1 MTFPTDLQDR
11 WQHTDPEIRLQA
23 LDDLETSATGASM
36 STAAQEIFV
45 QIASTDS
52 DNRVRNAAAHKVTDT
67 NLLDQLCHLIRQKDK
82 AVYKFCKEKLN
93 AIHQLHAQ
101 QAAEAARALQVCKS
115 LEALASKVIGPL
127 TGAQYQYQLSQWQE
141 CSHAGNDELQQ
152 RVNAASEILA
162 DKVGQ
167 FVSDRTQQIVMQQS
181 MEQLRAG
188 FSSAEG
194 FMATLHAPIDSEQM
208 QTLEQHLHELQS
220 LLAAFPAPLP
230 ESIEAE
236 ASNTDARELL
246 KQCNALL
253 KLMGTYHQAWQQL
266 RSRTGELEK
275 LQTSVKQAS
284 AKDSKVLFDLQKR
297 ADKLFA
303 AINWPEKMP
312 VSAAHQQYKEILSVL
327 ARTQSKNADW
337 QMKILAEA
345 TADLVLLEQNIEQG
359 HLSEAQ
365 KLWDKVHNNSNK
377 IAERERSGLQEQL
390 QPYKVRITELQDWK
404 NFAATEKK
412 KELIEKMQHVL
423 DINQP
428 PPQKA
433 KTIRALQDDWKKL
446 GHSDDND
453 SLWTQF
459 NELAHKAFEPC
470 KEYFKERKD
479 KMSANLKERNRI
491 CDELEQFI
499 TNVSLDALNISE
511 TSKLEA
517 VAQEEWKKYAPV
529 AQNKI
534 KNLQKRFNNI
544 LNSLRQLKRKTLQHN
559 ADKKLE
565 LIQRAEKLLELEDF
579 QEAISAAKGLQNEWK
594 TIGPSPYKEDRNHWN
609 TFRQT
614 CDKLFNKR
622 DEQVKQQKTE
632 ARKIVSAA
640 RETLKKINEL
650 LNLSDEEFL
659 QSKKQFAELK
669 ESFYGQLNPDMKAE
683 RRQLIEQLETTSKKY
698 EARQRAAP
706 DRKSL
711 QLINQ
716 VRTKAEFCQSL
727 ENGLLASPKAPETTV
742 RNPEELREQWQA
754 FDAISEPELEQK
766 MEKRFKLLSQ
776 NSADLNKLQKISND
790 NDTAAREL
798 CVEMEIQAGVDS
810 PAQDK
815 ALRMMIQLNHLKHD
829 FGQTR
834 NAGKSKLQLIK
845 ELEMQLLCTGPLD
858 PATRAAL
865 QLRTSSIKAKVSG

>member
-1 MTFPTDLQDR
+1 MTFPTELQDR

-23 LDDLETSATGASM
+23 LDDLETSAASA
-36 STAAQEIFV
+36 SLGTAVQEIFV

-52 DNRVRNAAAHKVTDT
+52 DNRVRSAAAHKVTDI
-67 NLLDQLCHLIRQKDK
+67 NLLDQLCHIVRQKDK

-93 AIHQLHAQ
+93 SIHELQAQ
-101 QAAEAARALQVCKS
+101 QTAAAARALQVCMS
-115 LEALASKVIGPL
+115 LETLASKAIGPL
-127 TGAQYQYQLSQWQE
+127 TGAQYHYQLSQWQE
-141 CSHAGNDELQQ
+141 SSNAGNDELQQ
-152 RVNAASEILA
+152 RVNAASAILA
-162 DKVGQ
+162 EKVGQ

-188 FSSAEG
+188 FSSAEV
-194 FMATLHAPIDSEQM
+194 FMTTLHAPIDDEQM
-208 QTLEQHLHELQS
+208 QSLGQHLHELQS
-220 LLAAFPAPLP
+220 LLAAFPELLP
-230 ESIEAE
+230 DSTEAD
-236 ASNTDARELL
+236 AQSNTDSRELL
-246 KQCNALL
+246 KQSNALL
-253 KLMGTYHQAWQQL
+253 KLMSSCHQAWQQL
-266 RSRTGELEK
+266 QSRTGELDK
-275 LQTSVKQAS
+275 LQIAVKKAS
-284 AKDSKVLFDLQKR
+284 TKDNKVLIDLQKR
-297 ADKLFA
+297 LDKLFA
-303 AINWPEKMP
+303 AINWPEKLP
-312 VSAAHQQYKEILSVL
+312 ASAAHQQYKDVL
-327 ARTQSKNADW
+327 TALAAIQSKNAEW
-337 QMKILAEA
+337 QTKILTDAS
-345 TADLVLLEQNIEQG
+345 ADLVLLEQSIEQG

-365 KLWDKVHNNSNK
+365 KLWDKVNNASNK
-377 IAERERSGLQEQL
+377 TAEKARLALQEQL
-390 QPYKVRITELQDWK
+390 LPYKVRITELQDWK
-404 NFAATEKK
+404 NFATTEKK
-412 KELIEKMQHVL
+412 KELIEKMQHLL
-423 DINQP
+423 DVNQP

-433 KTIRALQDDWKKL
+433 KTIRALQEDWKKL

-453 SLWTQF
+453 SLWAQF

-499 TNVSLDALNISE
+499 ATVSPDALNISD

-559 ADKKLE
+559 ADRKLE
-565 LIQRAEKLLELEDF
+565 FIKRAEKLLELDDF
-579 QEAISAAKGLQNEWK
+579 KEAINAAKGLQNEWK

-609 TFRQT
+609 TFRQA
-614 CDKLFNKR
+614 CDKLFSKR
-622 DEQVKQQKTE
+622 DEQIKEQKTE
-632 ARKIVSAA
+632 ARKVVSAA

-669 ESFYGQLNPDMKAE
+669 EAFYSQLNPDMKTE
-683 RRQLIEQLETTSKKY
+683 RRQLIEQFETASKKY
-698 EARQRAAP
+698 ESRQRAAP

-716 VRTKAEFCQSL
+716 VKAKAEFCQKL
-727 ENGLLASPKAPETTV
+727 ETALLARTPEAADTDA
-742 RNPEELREQWQA
+742 EQLRGHWQA

-766 MEKRFKLLSQ
+766 MEKRFKLLCQ
-776 NSADLNKLQKISND
+776 NSADLTRLKKLSAD
-790 NDTAAREL
+790 NDTIAREL

-815 ALRMMIQLNHLKHD
+815 ALRMKIQLNHLKHD

-834 NAGKSKLQLIK
+834 HAGKSKMQLIN

-858 PATRAAL
+858 PATRTAL
-865 QLRTSSIKAKVSG
+865 HLRTGSIKAKLSS

>member
-1 MTFPTDLQDR
+1 MTFPTELQDR

-23 LDDLETSATGASM
+23 LDDLEISAAGAHLN
-36 STAAQEIFV
+36 TAAQEIFV

-52 DNRVRNAAAHKVTDT
+52 DNRVRSAAAHKVTDI

-82 AVYKFCKEKLN
+82 VVYKFCKEKLN
-93 AIHQLHAQ
+93 AIHQLQAQ
-101 QAAEAARALQVCKS
+101 QAAAAARALQVCIS
-115 LEALASKVIGPL
+115 LETLASKAIGPL
-127 TGAQYQYQLSQWQE
+127 TGAQFQYQLSLWRE
-141 CSHAGNDELQQ
+141 NSCAGNDELQQ
-152 RVNAASEILA
+152 RVDAASAILA
-162 DKVGQ
+162 EKVGQ
-167 FVSDRTQQIVMQQS
+167 FVSDRTQQLVIQQS

-188 FSSAEG
+188 FSSAEI
-194 FMATLHAPIDSEQM
+194 FMTTLHAPIDGAQM

-220 LLAAFPAPLP
+220 LLAAFPDPLP
-230 ESIEAE
+230 DSSEAE
-236 ASNTDARELL
+236 ALSNTDLRELL

-253 KLMGTYHQAWQQL
+253 KLLSSCHEAWQQL
-266 RSRTGELEK
+266 QSRTGELDK
-275 LQTSVKQAS
+275 LGAAVRQAS
-284 AKDSKVLFDLQKR
+284 AKDSKVLSDLQKR
-297 ADKLFA
+297 LDKLFA
-303 AINWPEKMP
+303 ALNWPQTLP
-312 VSAAHQQYKEILSVL
+312 ASDSHQQYKEVL
-327 ARTQSKNADW
+327 TALAAIKSKNADW
-337 QMKILAEA
+337 QKKILSDA
-345 TADLVLLEQNIEQG
+345 TAGLVVLEQNIEQG

-365 KLWDKVHNNSNK
+365 KSWDKINNASNK
-377 IAERERSGLQEQL
+377 ITERERVVLQEQL
-390 QPYKVRITELQDWK
+390 QPFKARIMELQDWK
-404 NFAATEKK
+404 NFASTEKK
-412 KELIEKMQHVL
+412 KELIGKMQQVL

-453 SLWTQF
+453 SLWAQF

-499 TNVSLDALNISE
+499 AAVSPEAINISE

-559 ADKKLE
+559 ADRKLE
-565 LIQRAEKLLELEDF
+565 LIQRAEKLLGLEDF
-579 QEAISAAKGLQNEWK
+579 QEAIHAAKSLQNEWK

-609 TFRQT
+609 TFRQA
-614 CDKLFNKR
+614 CDKLFSKR
-622 DEQVKQQKTE
+622 DEQIKEQKTE
-632 ARKIVSAA
+632 ARKVVSAA

-650 LNLSDEEFL
+650 LSLSDEEFL

-669 ESFYGQLNPDMKAE
+669 EVFYSQLNPDMKAE
-683 RRQLIEQLETTSKKY
+683 RRQLIEQFETASKKY

-706 DRKSL
+706 DRKIL

-716 VRTKAEFCQSL
+716 VKAKAEFCQHL
-727 ENGLLASPKAPETTV
+727 ETALLTRSPEAAVTDLEQ
-742 RNPEELREQWQA
+742 LREQWQA
-754 FDAISEPELEQK
+754 FDAIGEPELEQK

-776 NSADLNKLQKISND
+776 DTADLSKLKKLSVD
-790 NDTAAREL
+790 NDTIAREL

-815 ALRMMIQLNHLKHD
+815 ALRMKIQLNHLKHA
-829 FGQTR
+829 FGQTQ
-834 NAGKSKLQLIK
+834 NAGKNKMQMIN

-858 PATRAAL
+858 PATRTAL
-865 QLRTSSIKAKVSG
+865 QLRTGSIKAKLSN

>member
-1 MTFPTDLQDR
+1 MTFPTELQDR

-23 LDDLETSATGASM
+23 LDDLETSAAGESL

-52 DNRVRNAAAHKVTDT
+52 DNRVRSAAAHKVTDIH
-67 NLLDQLCHLIRQKDK
+67 LLEQLCQLIRQKDK
-82 AVYKFCKEKLN
+82 AVFKFCKEKLN

-101 QAAEAARALQVCKS
+101 QAAATARALQVCKS
-115 LEALASKVIGPL
+115 LESLASKAVGPL

-141 CSHAGNDELQQ
+141 SSSAGDSDLQQ
-152 RVNAASEILA
+152 RVNAASAILA

-181 MEQLRAG
+181 TEQLGTG
-188 FSSAEG
+188 FSSAEA
-194 FMATLHAPIDSEQM
+194 FMAALHAPIDGEQM
-208 QTLEQHLHELQS
+208 QALEQHLHELQS

-230 ESIEAE
+230 VGAE
-236 ASNTDARELL
+236 ADSADTDARELL
-246 KQCNALL
+246 KQSNALL
-253 KLMGTYHQAWQQL
+253 KLMSTYHQAWGQL
-266 RSRTGELEK
+266 QSRTNELEK
-275 LQTSVKQAS
+275 LQLAVKQAS
-284 AKDSKVLFDLQKR
+284 AKDSKVLTELQKR

-303 AINWPEKMP
+303 GINWPEKLP
-312 VSAAHQQYKEILSVL
+312 VSAAHQHYKDMLSAL
-327 ARTQSKNADW
+327 ALIQSKNAEW
-337 QMKILAEA
+337 QKKILSDA
-345 TADLVLLEQNIEQG
+345 TADLILLEQNIEQG

-365 KLWDKVHNNSNK
+365 KLWDKIHNASTRVTEK
-377 IAERERSGLQEQL
+377 ERLKLQEQL

-423 DINQP
+423 DVNQP

-453 SLWTQF
+453 ILWAQF

-479 KMSANLKERNRI
+479 QMSANLKERNRI

-499 TNVSLDALNISE
+499 AAVSTDALNISE
-511 TSKLEA
+511 TTKLES

-544 LNSLRQLKRKTLQHN
+544 LNSLRQVKRKTLQHN

-565 LIQRAEKLLELEDF
+565 LIQRVEKLLELEDF
-579 QEAISAAKGLQNEWK
+579 QEAISAAKNLQNEWK

-609 TFRQT
+609 TFRQA
-614 CDKLFNKR
+614 CDKLFSKR
-622 DEQVKQQKTE
+622 DEQIKQQKNE
-632 ARKIVSAA
+632 ARKVASAA
-640 RETLKKINEL
+640 RDTLKKINDL
-650 LNLSDEEFL
+650 LTLSDEEFL
-659 QSKKQFAELK
+659 QSKKQFVELK
-669 ESFYGQLNPDMKAE
+669 EIFYSQLNPDMKAE
-683 RRQLIEQLETTSKKY
+683 RRQLIEQHEIISKKY

-716 VRTKAEFCQSL
+716 VKAKAEFCQSI
-727 ENGLLASPKAPETTV
+727 ETALLTQTLVSADIK
-742 RNPEELREQWQA
+742 NPEELREQWQA
-754 FDAISEPELEQK
+754 FDAISEPALEQK
-766 MEKRFKLLSQ
+766 LEKRFKLLAQ
-776 NSADLNKLQKISND
+776 HSADTNKLQKLSAD
-790 NDTAAREL
+790 NDTIAREL
-798 CVEMEIQAGVDS
+798 CVEMEIQAGMDS

-815 ALRMMIQLNHLKHD
+815 ALRMKIQLNHLKHG
-829 FGQTR
+829 FGQNR
-834 NAGKSKLQLIK
+834 NAGKSKIQLIN

-858 PATRAAL
+858 PATRSAL
-865 QLRTSSIKAKVSG
+865 QLRTSSIKAKLGS